1 MPFER
6 DEGEYAYSAWLLNT
20 GKGLPYK
27 DTFLQKPPLVV
38 YTYMVGQMIDPFS
51 VWTPRLISAIFL
63 LLTSVFIFFIA
74 KKEWGLYAGLFSSF
88 LFISL
93 INFPPIAPFT
103 ANTERFLILPLI
115 VIVFLFVNFKN
126 SQKIWPYLALGILSS
141 IVVFYK
147 PISLPV
153 VIFINL
159 YWFFFLYKEN
169 KNLKSVLKK
178 IFFVF
183 MSFVGTSVI
192 IMLPFFSVLP
202 YFIEEVFVF
211 NFSYISVF
219 GYPFENFLNHL
230 SKFFNY
236 WWILLFFIFGFFI
249 KKPNNL
255 NFYLYLLIISLC
267 TIFSTPIGHY
277 YIMVIPFL
285 ALIFGALY
293 NSFIYKLD
301 INQKTVATILSLIF
315 VLYIILYPFKE
326 QFSFSPKDL
335 SKWVY
340 GTVNPFVE
348 SKEISDQLE
357 KITKPEDI
365 IFVAGSEPQIYFY
378 SKRKSNTRFII
389 TYPLN
394 LPTSYREKYQNELVD
409 IFSKDLPKAIVLS
422 NRIHSG
428 LWNQGSPEI
437 FIKYLDNLLSKDYT
451 VFGGYVW
458 DKGGEFGRWE
468 NRIDSNNLENTS
480 LIIYLKND

>member
-1 MPFER
+1 
-6 DEGEYAYSAWLLNT
+6 
-20 GKGLPYK
+20 
-27 DTFLQKPPLVV
+27 
-38 YTYMVGQMIDPFS
+38 
-51 VWTPRLISAIFL
+51 
-63 LLTSVFIFFIA
+63 
-74 KKEWGLYAGLFSSF
+74 
-88 LFISL
+88 
-93 INFPPIAPFT
+93 
-103 ANTERFLILPLI
+103 
-115 VIVFLFVNFKN
+115 
-126 SQKIWPYLALGILSS
+126 
-141 IVVFYK
+141 
-147 PISLPV
+147 
-153 VIFINL
+153 
-159 YWFFFLYKEN
+159 
-169 KNLKSVLKK
+169 
-178 IFFVF
+178 
-183 MSFVGTSVI
+183 
-192 IMLPFFSVLP
+192 
-202 YFIEEVFVF
+202 
-211 NFSYISVF
+211 
-219 GYPFENFLNHL
+219 
-230 SKFFNY
+230 
-236 WWILLFFIFGFFI
+236 
-249 KKPNNL
+249 
-255 NFYLYLLIISLC
+255 
-267 TIFSTPIGHY
+267 
-277 YIMVIPFL
+277 MVIPFL